1 MTFSELDTFTVLATV
16 ALDALVAFWLSGK
29 ESVAV
34 TDRVLEAG
42 RSSVA
47 EVESGRLEAVASSS
61 VPVEVVSFFPKRFF
75 SGLSSVAPVESVPGV
90 TGSLVASAKEPVA
103 EGSVMLLCGACV
115 LGVILSELEGGS
127 EGGLTVC
134 SEGATSSVV
143 WGGAVVGGSVVCS
156 FGGGEVDGDVDEGVE
171 GGVEGGVVRGGR
183 AVVEDLVSK
192 RHDSDIN

>member
-1 MTFSELDTFTVLATV
+1 MIFSELDTFTVPAAV

-90 TGSLVASAKEPVA
+90 TGSPVASAKEPVA

-115 LGVILSELEGGS
+115 LGVTLSELEGGS

-156 FGGGEVDGDVDEGVE
+156 FGGGEVDGDVDK
-171 GGVEGGVVRGGR
+171 GVEGGVVRGGR

-192 RHDSDIN
+192 RHDSDIK